1 MYTWQDTIV
10 ALATPLA
17 PSAIGVIRVSGARAH
32 ELFFQ
37 IWKGKPFPTSPRPQ
51 IQLGKLF
58 TPKGELLD
66 QVLATVFTAPHTYTG
81 ENVVEI
87 SAHGSPYIL
96 RQIVETF
103 ISLGA
108 RLARPGEFTLRAY
121 LNGKINLLQAEALAD
136 LIQARSQKAHQL
148 ALSQL
153 EGTFAQKLKNLRQ
166 KLVDFTALMELELDF
181 SEEDVEFAPA
191 DQLDVLL
198 VEVQK
203 EVSRLLETFTQGRAL
218 REGIPIALIG
228 PPNAGK
234 SSLLNALLQQ
244 NRAIVSDIPGTT
256 RDVIEE
262 KIYLGGYELRLIDTA
277 GIRSSP
283 QDPIEV
289 EGIQRTY
296 HKLQKAH
303 IILYLFDC
311 SQTSEKEALSQ
322 LHSLPLP
329 SEAQLF
335 LLANKIDLLPSMPV
349 FEKALPISA
358 RSGIGL
364 DTLWQK
370 ITTYL
375 DENYSGEVF
384 ITHERHYQALQK
396 TYDFLQTAHM
406 HLRKGWSK
414 DLIAQDL
421 RYALYALGEIT
432 GEVAPDEILGNI
444 FSRFCIGK

>member
-1 MYTWQDTIV
+1 MHTWQDTIV

-17 PSAIGVIRVSGARAH
+17 PSALGVIRVSGPDAH
-32 ELFFQ
+32 KLFGQ
-37 IWKGKPFPTSPRPQ
+37 IWKGKPFPASPKPQ
-51 IQLGKLF
+51 IQLGKVF
-58 TPKGELLD
+58 TPQGELLD
-66 QVLATVFTAPHTYTG
+66 HVLATVFTAPRSYTG

-96 RQIVETF
+96 RRIVESF
-103 ISLGA
+103 IFLGA
-108 RLARPGEFTLRAY
+108 RLAQPGEFTLRAY

-153 EGTFAQKLKNLRQ
+153 EGPFAQKLKNLRQ

-181 SEEDVEFAPA
+181 SEEDVEFVPA
-191 DQLDVLL
+191 DRLDTLL
-198 VEVQK
+198 AEIQK
-203 EVSRLLETFTQGRAL
+203 EVTQLLQTFTQGKSL

-234 SSLLNALLQQ
+234 STLLNALLQQ

-262 KIYLGGYELRLIDTA
+262 KIYLGGYEVRLIDTA
-277 GIRSSP
+277 GIHSSP
-283 QDPIEV
+283 QDPIEA
-289 EGIQRTY
+289 EGIQRTF
-296 HKLQKAH
+296 HKLQEAH
-303 IILYLFDC
+303 IVLYLFDC
-311 SQTSEKEALSQ
+311 TQTPEMEALDQ
-322 LHSLPLP
+322 LSRLPLP
-329 SEAQLF
+329 PNAQLF
-335 LLANKIDLLPSMPV
+335 LLANKIDLLPTVPP
-349 FEKALPISA
+349 FEKALPLSA

-364 DTLWQK
+364 QLLWQK

-375 DENYSGEVF
+375 DENYSSEVF

-396 TYDFLQTAHM
+396 TQTSLETALM
-406 HLRKGWSK
+406 HLRSGWSK